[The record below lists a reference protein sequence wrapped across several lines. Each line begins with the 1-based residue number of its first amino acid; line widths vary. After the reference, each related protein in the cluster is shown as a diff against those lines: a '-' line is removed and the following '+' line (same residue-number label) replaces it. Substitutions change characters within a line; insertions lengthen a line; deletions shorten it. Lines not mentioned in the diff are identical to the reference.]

1 MRYGLLGAV
10 LINAVIVA
18 DIIVFAALGNKTFVG
33 VGLNTGLRNLY
44 GYVIAISVG
53 TLFLAA
59 GMERIAAITT
69 RTLDGRQSEDVHR
82 LRRTLSIII
91 GVIGFGVSGLASWYT
106 YTQLVAADRSSTDQ
120 YRLAFEA
127 SLREELGGATDALVA
142 VRTLF
147 DVHGSI
153 SANTFDAMIAPW
165 VNRRPGVAALE
176 WAPHVERRARGLIE
190 ENAELRGVTNFAIRA
205 LVDGELQTSS
215 EQDTYYP
222 VFFVFPRSG
231 NEKVIGFDMMSEPS
245 RRRALETALQTGNV
259 TLTEPL
265 ELVQANSAV
274 VTSLAFLAVENRRD
288 RTGPPLGVAIGVLRL
303 TDMISR
309 AARVARIPLN
319 FEIHLADLKSESDKN
334 LSIPIG

>member
-1 MRYGLLGAV
+1 LITRLAGNYPLAQFRSMLVFLALGAVCSPAIAALLGSTTLSMVVIGNFDQFGEIWQGWFLGDLVGAIVVGPLTLRLMNRQPVSRSLQHYGELAFIVVAAVVLASAVQTTPLISKPEYLFIFVSVPLVIWGAVRYGLLGAV

-127 SLREELGGATDALVA
+127 SLREELGGATDALIA

-165 VNRRPGVAALE
+165 VNRRGMKKSSAL
-176 WAPHVERRARGLIE
+176 
-190 ENAELRGVTNFAIRA
+190 T
-205 LVDGELQTSS
+205 
-215 EQDTYYP
+215 
-222 VFFVFPRSG
+222 
-231 NEKVIGFDMMSEPS
+231 
-245 RRRALETALQTGNV
+245 
-259 TLTEPL
+259 
-265 ELVQANSAV
+265 
-274 VTSLAFLAVENRRD
+274 
-288 RTGPPLGVAIGVLRL
+288 
-303 TDMISR
+303 
-309 AARVARIPLN
+309 
-319 FEIHLADLKSESDKN
+319 
-334 LSIPIG
+334 